1 MDFYSSVIFSN
12 SRRNRNRNCRR
23 LKRMI
28 CYIEQ
33 CADLSTDEKEREL
46 ERLGNELRKFQPGK
60 QYKSSA
66 VHPPG
71 QFEDKPI
78 LDRKTYKLYEDRIK
92 HIVRQLN
99 AGADGAKDEREE
111 LHRELAELKG
121 IPLTRKNRAKLNIEM
136 TPKRAPPKVK
146 DRGGKKKRLVKQK
159 TNQSS
164 ESEVPAMAQESQ
176 SSEETSCQ
184 TGDSST
190 NKFSK
195 RRSAGDRLP
204 SQVCNSGRASKTTG
218 NRKYKYAAA
227 GRGQRH
233 FRSADSRERR
243 KHRKLFSK
251 KAEQMEEQEVPYPS
265 SKQEFERR
273 HDIKQGH
280 VQELINFTSAALL
293 GTHAGFSSILLMLQ
307 VFYLFKYVRQRLDQ
321 IGIW

>member
-33 CADLSTDEKEREL
+33 CADLSTDKKEREL

-78 LDRKTYKLYEDRIK
+78 LDQKTYKLYEDRIK

-111 LHRELAELKG
+111 LHWELAELKG
-121 IPLTRKNRAKLNIEM
+121 IPLTRKNRAKLNMEM
-136 TPKRAPPKVK
+136 CLTPKCALPKVK
-146 DRGGKKKRLVKQK
+146 DRGGKKK
-159 TNQSS
+159 T

-176 SSEETSCQ
+176 SSVETSYQ
-184 TGDSST
+184 TEGYWCSRSVY
-190 NKFSK
+190 SR
-195 RRSAGDRLP
+195 RRSAGSKLP
-204 SQVCNSGRASKTTG
+204 SKVCNSGRASRTG
-218 NRKYKYAAA
+218 NRRYNV
-227 GRGQRH
+227 GTCRGQRC
-233 FRSADSRERR
+233 SRA
-243 KHRKLFSK
+243 LVICQ
-251 KAEQMEEQEVPYPS
+251 KAQRHSTLPSDQE
-265 SKQEFERR
+265 
-273 HDIKQGH
+273 
-280 VQELINFTSAALL
+280 
-293 GTHAGFSSILLMLQ
+293 
-307 VFYLFKYVRQRLDQ
+307 
-321 IGIW
+321 